1 MESVWQILKPWDE
14 IKLYVNVVQ
23 GKSFFS
29 RPSISPSR
37 ASDSYCSKLK
47 VVVPFKIN
55 TETHTDNRINKN
67 EHLRMFLLTR
77 SNLLKNLTYPKIS
90 INSYTSPTQES
101 PGSSEL
107 YLADRRGTR
116 GAAKTREA
124 PFSSWLCHRS
134 TSGYLLL
141 KIHALSSRVPP
152 ALSSRAR
159 SSRSPPSAQCRL
171 STGVHLQ
178 QSLLWWEISWDIR
191 VYEWLTYKKIL
202 VSHSC
207 MLA

>member
-1 MESVWQILKPWDE
+1 M
-14 IKLYVNVVQ
+14 VQ

-77 SNLLKNLTYPKIS
+77 SSLLKKLTYPKIS

-141 KIHALSSRVPP
+141 KIHALGSRVLP
-152 ALSSRAR
+152 ALSGRAR
-159 SSRSPPSAQCRL
+159 SSRNPPSAQCRL
-171 STGVHLQ
+171 STGVYLQ
-178 QSLLWWEISWDIR
+178 QSLL
-191 VYEWLTYKKIL
+191 
-202 VSHSC
+202 
-207 MLA
+207 